1 MRAVFDYVI
10 VGAGSAGCV
19 LANRLSQ
26 DPSTRVL
33 LVEAGRSDKDLILH
47 VPGLSIRNS
56 TTPRFNWSFTT
67 EAVDALDGRKLFWA
81 QGKAIGGSS
90 AVNGMIYARG
100 NPKEYDA
107 WRDAG
112 CAGWGFEDVLPFF
125 KRSEGNERGESH
137 WHGGDGPLKV
147 SRGRPTLEIA
157 DRVLEAAAQDGFEI
171 RDDFNTDEQ
180 EGFGHYDCTIDRGRR
195 CSSATAFLHP
205 VRSRPNLDVMADTLA
220 LRILFEGDRATGLD
234 LATEG
239 RLHAVRAE
247 REVILCCG
255 AINSPQLLM
264 LSGIGPA
271 DHLSAHGIAVRIDRP
286 SVGANLQNHVSYR
299 LQYGVSEPITAFRY
313 VNLKGAAKAGLD
325 YVIHRRGVLA
335 DSVVPSGGFLRT
347 EPGMDVTDV
356 QIQVG
361 VGLMG
366 RPGRSVMQRLPREH
380 GFSLGVNQG
389 RPYSRG
395 EVRLRSADPVAHP
408 MIVPRY
414 FSDRRDVDTIVRGIE
429 RMISL
434 AARPALARIIS
445 KELNNPRAATRAAI
459 EEAIRERAG
468 TAFHPVGTCRMGS
481 DAEAVL
487 DPSLRVRDVRG
498 LRVAD
503 ASAMPLLMNA
513 NTNAAAIMMGEK
525 AADLILA
532 A

>member
-271 DHLSAHGIAVRIDRP
+271 DHLSANGIAVRIDRP

-335 DSVVPSGGFLRT
+335 DF
-347 EPGMDVTDV
+347 
-356 QIQVG
+356 
-361 VGLMG
+361 G
-366 RPGRSVMQRLPREH
+366 RPVRRVLAHRARNGRDRRANPGWRRAHGPARQKRYAEVAEGARLLARRKPGPAVQPGRGAIAERGSRCASDDRATLFQR
-380 GFSLGVNQG
+380 SQG
-389 RPYSRG
+389 RRYDREGHRADDIACRSSRA
-395 EVRLRSADPVAHP
+395 RKDHLKRAQQSPCCDT
-408 MIVPRY
+408 RC
-414 FSDRRDVDTIVRGIE
+414 DRRG
-429 RMISL
+429 
-434 AARPALARIIS
+434 
-445 KELNNPRAATRAAI
+445 
-459 EEAIRERAG
+459 
-468 TAFHPVGTCRMGS
+468 
-481 DAEAVL
+481 
-487 DPSLRVRDVRG
+487 DP
-498 LRVAD
+498 
-503 ASAMPLLMNA
+503 
-513 NTNAAAIMMGEK
+513 
-525 AADLILA
+525 
-532 A
+532 

>member
-1 MRAVFDYVI
+1 MSSVFDYVI

-26 DPSTRVL
+26 DASNRVL
-33 LVEAGRSDKDLILH
+33 LVEAGRSDTDLMLH
-47 VPGLSIRNS
+47 IPGLSIRNS
-56 TTPRFNWSFTT
+56 ATPRFNWSFET
-67 EAVDALDGRKLFWA
+67 EAVETLGGRKLFWA

-107 WRDAG
+107 WRNAG
-112 CAGWGFEDVLPFF
+112 CPGWGFEDLLPCF
-125 KRSEGNERGESH
+125 KRSEGSERGESR
-137 WHGGDGPLKV
+137 WHGASGPLKV

-157 DRVLEAAAQDGFEI
+157 DRVLDAADQDGFAI
-171 RDDFNTDEQ
+171 RDDFNTEEQ
-180 EGFGHYDCTIDRGRR
+180 EGFGHYDCTIHRGRR

-205 VRSRPNLDVMADTLA
+205 VSKRANLVVMANTLA
-220 LRILFEGDRATGLD
+220 RRVLFEGDRAVGLE
-234 LATEG
+234 LGTQG
-239 RLHAVRAE
+239 KTHTVRAE
-247 REVILCCG
+247 GEVILCGG

-271 DHLSAHGIAVRIDRP
+271 AHLKTHDIPVRVDRP
-286 SVGANLQNHVSYR
+286 CVGSNLQNHVSYR
-299 LQYGVSEPITAFRY
+299 LQYGVCEPITAFRY
-313 VNLKGAAKAGLD
+313 VSLRGAARAGLD
-325 YVIHRRGVLA
+325 YLIHRRGVLA
-335 DSVVPSGGFLRT
+335 DSVVPTGGFLRT
-347 EPGMDVTDV
+347 ESGMEVTDV
-356 QIQVG
+356 QVQIG

-366 RPGRSVMQRLPREH
+366 RPGQSVLQRLPKEH
-380 GFSLGVNQG
+380 GFSIGINQG

-395 EVRLRSADPVAHP
+395 EVRLRSDDPAAHP

-414 FSDRRDVDTIVRGIE
+414 LSDHRDVDTLVKGIE
-429 RMISL
+429 RMMSL
-434 AARPALARIIS
+434 ASRPALAKIIS
-445 KELNNPRAATRAAI
+445 KEISNPRAATRAAI

-481 DAEAVL
+481 DGEAVL
-487 DPSLRVRDVRG
+487 DPSLRVRGLRG

-503 ASAMPLLMNA
+503 ASAMPMLMNA

-532 A
+532 G